1 MRKIGIVTVLAI
13 LFAILNDGNVVAQ
26 TADSSNAT
34 VLNPAQKMDVFIS
47 SPGLLKNLI
56 ENALA
61 QEVRSLRNIMVKGE
75 MNFEDLRFLSTLSS
89 LFRLDLSEVRI
100 LGKTFH
106 SDNSFPSDV
115 FKETNSNIKELIL
128 PKGLISI
135 EPLAFVGLEKL
146 QKIEIS
152 DKCRMIGEGAFKGTT
167 SLCAISLP
175 DSLLVISDYA
185 FYASGIKVISI
196 PQNVKLIGKGAF
208 QKSQLIYFSS
218 QNVKACTILNDNLLA
233 DCKDLKFASFHKNVK
248 VIGRDIF
255 ANDMQLERVEFKSLL
270 PPYLLDK
277 KKFSLQEK
285 EILIPKSSG
294 QLYMKKTPWKNLK
307 KNLIVTDNLV
317 GIDIDSLQKT
327 ELARI
332 DSTNMNLHFD
342 IAEKGISDGVIPKMQ
357 GELMLLH
364 TDSVMTDTEKK
375 GNPVPIEFS
384 VLGGMTTKSI
394 VKLDLLSKI
403 IDSEL
408 KYKVDLPIVKQRDFP
423 TKVYWLDGKLY
434 VEASKTIKVANLMT
448 LDGVYIYGKAESE
461 YIWSFK
467 INKAKVSSVRISY
480 DNLDVPELIKMQ

>member
-1 MRKIGIVTVLAI
+1 MRKIGIVTVLTI

-26 TADSSNAT
+26 SANSSNAT
-34 VLNPAQKMDVFIS
+34 VLNPAQKIDVFIS

-56 ENALA
+56 ENARA
-61 QEVRSLRNIMVKGE
+61 QEVQSLRNIMVKGE
-75 MNFEDLRFLSTLSS
+75 MNFEDLRFLATLSS

-115 FKETNSNIKELIL
+115 FKEANSNIKELIL

-152 DKCRMIGEGAFKGTT
+152 DKCRIIGEGAFKGTT

-208 QKSQLIYFSS
+208 QQSQLIYFSS

-233 DCKDLKFASFHKNVK
+233 DCQDLKFASFHKNVK

-255 ANDMQLERVEFKSLL
+255 ANDMKLERVEFKSLL

-277 KKFSLQEK
+277 KNFSLQEK
-285 EILIPKSSG
+285 EILIPKSSA
-294 QLYMKKTPWKNLK
+294 QLYMKKTNWKNLK
-307 KNLIVTDNLV
+307 KNLIFTDNLV
-317 GIDIDSLQKT
+317 GIDIDRLQKT

-332 DSTNMNLHFD
+332 DSTNMHLHFD

-364 TDSVMTDTEKK
+364 TDSVMTDREKK
-375 GNPVPIEFS
+375 GSSVPIEFS
-384 VLGGMTTKSI
+384 VPGRMTTKSI
-394 VKLDLLSKI
+394 VKLDLPSKI

-467 INKAKVSSVRISY
+467 INKAKVASVRISY

>member
-1 MRKIGIVTVLAI
+1 M
-13 LFAILNDGNVVAQ
+13 
-26 TADSSNAT
+26 
-34 VLNPAQKMDVFIS
+34 
-47 SPGLLKNLI
+47 
-56 ENALA
+56 
-61 QEVRSLRNIMVKGE
+61 
-75 MNFEDLRFLSTLSS
+75 
-89 LFRLDLSEVRI
+89 
-100 LGKTFH
+100 
-106 SDNSFPSDV
+106 
-115 FKETNSNIKELIL
+115 
-128 PKGLISI
+128 
-135 EPLAFVGLEKL
+135 
-146 QKIEIS
+146 
-152 DKCRMIGEGAFKGTT
+152 
-167 SLCAISLP
+167 
-175 DSLLVISDYA
+175 ISDYA

-233 DCKDLKFASFHKNVK
+233 DCQDLKFASFHKNVK

-255 ANDMQLERVEFKSLL
+255 ANDMKLERVEFKSLL

-285 EILIPKSSG
+285 EILIPKSSA

-307 KNLIVTDNLV
+307 KNLIFTDNLV
-317 GIDIDSLQKT
+317 GIDIDRLQKT

-332 DSTNMNLHFD
+332 DSTNMHLHFD

-364 TDSVMTDTEKK
+364 TDSVMTDREKK
-375 GNPVPIEFS
+375 GSSVPIEFS
-384 VLGGMTTKSI
+384 VPGRMTTKSI
-394 VKLDLLSKI
+394 VKLDLPSKI

-467 INKAKVSSVRISY
+467 INKAKVASVRISY

>member
-1 MRKIGIVTVLAI
+1 MRKIGIVTVLTI

-26 TADSSNAT
+26 SANSSNAT
-34 VLNPAQKMDVFIS
+34 VLNPAQKIDVFIS

-56 ENALA
+56 ENARA
-61 QEVRSLRNIMVKGE
+61 QEVQSLRNIMVKGE
-75 MNFEDLRFLSTLSS
+75 MNFEDLRFLATLSS

-115 FKETNSNIKELIL
+115 FKEANSNIKELIL

-152 DKCRMIGEGAFKGTT
+152 DKCRIIGEGAFKGTT

-233 DCKDLKFASFHKNVK
+233 DCQDLKFASFHKNVK

-255 ANDMQLERVEFKSLL
+255 ANDMKLERVEFKSLL

-285 EILIPKSSG
+285 EILIPKSSA

-307 KNLIVTDNLV
+307 KNLIFTDNLV
-317 GIDIDSLQKT
+317 GIDIDRLQKT

-332 DSTNMNLHFD
+332 DSTNMHLHFD

-364 TDSVMTDTEKK
+364 TDSVMTDREKK
-375 GNPVPIEFS
+375 GSSVPIEFS
-384 VLGGMTTKSI
+384 VPGRMTTKSI
-394 VKLDLLSKI
+394 VKLDLPSKI

-467 INKAKVSSVRISY
+467 INKAKVASVRISY

>member
-26 TADSSNAT
+26 SANSSNAT
-34 VLNPAQKMDVFIS
+34 VLNQAQKIDVFIS

-56 ENALA
+56 ENARA
-61 QEVRSLRNIMVKGE
+61 QEVQSLRNIMVKGE
-75 MNFEDLRFLSTLSS
+75 MNFEDLRFLATLSS

-152 DKCRMIGEGAFKGTT
+152 DKCRIIGEGAFKGTT

-233 DCKDLKFASFHKNVK
+233 DCQDLKFASFHKNVK

-255 ANDMQLERVEFKSLL
+255 ANDLKLERVEFKSLL

-277 KKFSLQEK
+277 KKFGLQEK
-285 EILIPKSSG
+285 EILVPKSSA

-307 KNLIVTDNLV
+307 KNLIFTDNLV
-317 GIDIDSLQKT
+317 GIDIDRLQKT

-364 TDSVMTDTEKK
+364 TDSVMTGREKK

-384 VLGGMTTKSI
+384 VPRGMTTKSI
-394 VKLDLLSKI
+394 VKLELPSKI

-467 INKAKVSSVRISY
+467 INKAKVASVRISY

>member
-1 MRKIGIVTVLAI
+1 MRKIGIVTVLTI

-26 TADSSNAT
+26 SANSSNAT
-34 VLNPAQKMDVFIS
+34 VLNPAQKIDVFIS

-56 ENALA
+56 ENARA
-61 QEVRSLRNIMVKGE
+61 QEVQSLRNIMVKGE
-75 MNFEDLRFLSTLSS
+75 MNFEDLRFLATLSS

-115 FKETNSNIKELIL
+115 FKEANSNIKELIL

-152 DKCRMIGEGAFKGTT
+152 DKCRIIGEGAFKGTT

-233 DCKDLKFASFHKNVK
+233 DCQDLKFASFHKNVK

-255 ANDMQLERVEFKSLL
+255 ANDMKLERVEFKSLL

-285 EILIPKSSG
+285 EILIPKSSA

-307 KNLIVTDNLV
+307 KNLIFTDNLV
-317 GIDIDSLQKT
+317 GIDIDRLQKT

-332 DSTNMNLHFD
+332 DSTNMHLHFD

-364 TDSVMTDTEKK
+364 TDSVMTDREKK
-375 GNPVPIEFS
+375 GSSVPIEFS
-384 VLGGMTTKSI
+384 VPGRMTTKSI
-394 VKLDLLSKI
+394 VKLDLPSKI

-408 KYKVDLPIVKQRDFP
+408 KYKVDLSIVKQRDFP

-467 INKAKVSSVRISY
+467 INKAKVASVRISY

>member
-1 MRKIGIVTVLAI
+1 MRKIGIVTVLSI

-26 TADSSNAT
+26 SANSSNAT
-34 VLNPAQKMDVFIS
+34 VLNPAQKIDVFIS

-56 ENALA
+56 ENARA
-61 QEVRSLRNIMVKGE
+61 QEVQSLRNIMVKGE
-75 MNFEDLRFLSTLSS
+75 MNFEDLRFLATLSS

-115 FKETNSNIKELIL
+115 FKEANSNIKELIL

-152 DKCRMIGEGAFKGTT
+152 DKCRIIGEGAFKGTT

-233 DCKDLKFASFHKNVK
+233 DCQDLKFASFHKNVK

-255 ANDMQLERVEFKSLL
+255 ANDMKLERVEFKSLL

-285 EILIPKSSG
+285 EILIPKSSA

-307 KNLIVTDNLV
+307 KNLIFTDNLV
-317 GIDIDSLQKT
+317 GIDIDRLQKT

-332 DSTNMNLHFD
+332 DSTNMHLHFD

-364 TDSVMTDTEKK
+364 TDSVMTDREKK
-375 GNPVPIEFS
+375 GSSVPIEFS
-384 VLGGMTTKSI
+384 VPGRMTTKSI
-394 VKLDLLSKI
+394 VKLDLPSKI

-423 TKVYWLDGKLY
+423 TKIYWLDGKLY

-467 INKAKVSSVRISY
+467 INKAKVASVRISY

>member
-26 TADSSNAT
+26 SANSSNAT
-34 VLNPAQKMDVFIS
+34 VLNQAQKIDVFIS

-56 ENALA
+56 ENARA
-61 QEVRSLRNIMVKGE
+61 QEVQSLRNIMVKGE
-75 MNFEDLRFLSTLSS
+75 MNFEDLRFLATLSS

-152 DKCRMIGEGAFKGTT
+152 DKCRIIGEGAFKGTT

-233 DCKDLKFASFHKNVK
+233 DCQDLKFASFHKNVK

-255 ANDMQLERVEFKSLL
+255 ANDLKLERVEFKSLL

-277 KKFSLQEK
+277 KKFGLQEK
-285 EILIPKSSG
+285 EILVPKSSA

-307 KNLIVTDNLV
+307 KNLIFTDNLV
-317 GIDIDSLQKT
+317 GIDIDRLQKT

-342 IAEKGISDGVIPKMQ
+342 ITEKGISDGVIPKMQ

-364 TDSVMTDTEKK
+364 TDSVMTGREKK

-384 VLGGMTTKSI
+384 VPRGMTTKSI
-394 VKLDLLSKI
+394 VKLELPSKI

-467 INKAKVSSVRISY
+467 INKAKVASVRISY